1 MDYKTNNINL
11 EGKTF
16 EELLPEVNGLMF
28 CQIGENKAVFDY
40 TEYFEKNEL
49 EPIDYKVFMR
59 MNKRYIEHL
68 VDGEKAKTS
77 ELFFINKENGHILVA
92 SELTFIFLAFCNKEM
107 CIYFNNLI
115 GDVLSRGVAYS
126 DGFVYSLTMSRI
138 PSESLQEIINQRKQD
153 EEGSEQ

>member
-59 MNKRYIEHL
+59 MNKRYSEHL

-77 ELFFINKENGHILVA
+77 DLFFI
-92 SELTFIFLAFCNKEM
+92 NKEM